1 MNRVLFRGKTCWH
14 FYDDAGNK
22 TESIV
27 LDTNGGVR
35 CINVEKGRRHS
46 LECLAKG
53 SVLMKSKDGIQTTRT
68 R

>member
-1 MNRVLFRGKTCWH
+1 
-14 FYDDAGNK
+14 
-22 TESIV
+22 V

-35 CINVEKGRRHS
+35 CINVEKGRWHS